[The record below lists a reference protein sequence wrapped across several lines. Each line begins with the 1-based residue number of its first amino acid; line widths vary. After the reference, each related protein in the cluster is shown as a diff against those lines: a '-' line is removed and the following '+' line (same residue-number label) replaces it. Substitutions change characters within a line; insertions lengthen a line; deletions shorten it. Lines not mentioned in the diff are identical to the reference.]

1 MPSRRSNS
9 GPWSCSTS
17 ANKAHVRARTPI
29 SYGTLQQSE
38 VQLATYG
45 RELEGEPD
53 VLPGYVLELVE
64 IAREDVV
71 ELSGKAIHTIAR
83 ATGDPADRIAGV
95 VFFLSAEELVASD
108 AYEDSSYRRMEVR
121 LESGE
126 TAWAY
131 VA

>member
-1 MPSRRSNS
+1 MS
-9 GPWSCSTS
+9 GP
-17 ANKAHVRARTPI
+17 VRLF

-71 ELSGKAIHTIAR
+71 ELSGKAMHTIAR